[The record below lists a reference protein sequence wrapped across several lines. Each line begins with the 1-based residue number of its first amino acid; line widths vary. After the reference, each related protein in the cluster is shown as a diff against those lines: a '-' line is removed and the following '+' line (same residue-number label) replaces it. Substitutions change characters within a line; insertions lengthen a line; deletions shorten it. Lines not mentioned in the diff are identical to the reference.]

1 MRYQNFL
8 DDSGNTLS
16 RLSLIKL
23 KNDLALKTGPFRFI
37 LDRGEMIRVYYSL
50 FNERG

>member
-23 KNDLALKTGPFRFI
+23 KNDLALETGPFRFI
-37 LDRGEMIRVYYSL
+37 FERGEMIRTKNNLIYGNY
-50 FNERG
+50 